1 MWIKKEIYFAFVF
14 FLDKKH
20 CLSLANQDGGEMIV
34 IYGEEEGEKRHKD
47 IEIT

>member
-1 MWIKKEIYFAFVF
+1 MDKKIYFAFVF

-20 CLSLANQDGGEMIV
+20 CLSLANVDGGEMIV
-34 IYGEEEGEKRHKD
+34 IYGEGREKRHKD